1 MPISEKQKKILAF
14 PYSRF
19 DSIICDGSV
28 RSGKTSIM
36 TVSFVD
42 WAMENF
48 SNQRFG
54 LCGKTV
60 DSCTK
65 NLVIPYISMAYAKKK
80 YNIRWR
86 RSDKMLE
93 VRRGFTTNYFE
104 VFGGKDEG
112 SAALI
117 QGRTLAGVLLDEV
130 VLMPQSFVNQAL
142 ARCSVDWAKLWFS
155 CNPGSP
161 QHWFYLEWIKKH
173 KERNALYLHFE
184 MADNPSLSEKTLERY
199 RSQYSGVFYDRYILG
214 KWVLAEGL
222 VYPMFG
228 KDCIV
233 EPITEPCER
242 YVISM
247 DYGIQNPTAMI
258 LWGKQGDTWY
268 ALKEFY
274 HSGRE
279 TGSQKTDQQYYDEL
293 EKLAV
298 DLPIDCLIVDPS
310 ATSFI
315 ALVRQNHRFKV
326 RKAINDVVDGIQKT
340 AACLS
345 NGKIKICACCER
357 SIQEF
362 GLYSW
367 DDKAVEDTP
376 IKENDHCLTGDTVV
390 NTIFGGRK
398 IKDLVGKFGFVWSYN
413 EKRKKKCIRPFFGVK
428 KTRENQ
434 PILKI
439 TLENGKVVRCT
450 PDHRIL
456 TDNGWVEAKYLT
468 QSSKIID
475 IDCSNLVSVEKVE
488 REPNEDV
495 YNMEV
500 MGTHN
505 FAVNGGVIV
514 HNCMDAIRY
523 FANTMGI
530 WRQKSDYTP
539 LWN

>member
-1 MPISEKQKKILAF
+1 MISPKQKKILAF
-14 PYSRF
+14 PYSRY
-19 DSIICDGSV
+19 DALICDGAV

-36 TVSFVD
+36 TWAFIE
-42 WAMENF
+42 WAMREFNG
-48 SNQRFG
+48 QRFG
-54 LCGKTV
+54 ICGKTV

-65 NLVIPYISMAYAKKK
+65 NIIIPFISMSLAKER
-80 YNIRWR
+80 YTLRWR
-86 RSDKMLE
+86 RSDKLLE

-104 VFGGKDEG
+104 VFGGKDE
-112 SAALI
+112 SSQDLI
-117 QGRTLAGVLLDEV
+117 QGRTFAGVLLDEV

-142 ARCSVDWAKLWFS
+142 ARCSVDGAKLWFS

-214 KWVLAEGL
+214 KWCLAEGL

-233 EPITEPCER
+233 EPIAEPCER

-247 DYGIQNPTAMI
+247 DYCIQNPTAMI

-293 EKLAV
+293 EKLAG

-357 SIQEF
+357 QFRSSGFIH
-362 GLYSW
+362 G
-367 DDKAVEDTP
+367 
-376 IKENDHCLTGDTVV
+376 
-390 NTIFGGRK
+390 TISPWK
-398 IKDLVGKFGFVWSYN
+398 IRQS
-413 EKRKKKCIRPFFGVK
+413 K
-428 KTRENQ
+428 KTTTVWRE
-434 PILKI
+434 I
-439 TLENGKVVRCT
+439 
-450 PDHRIL
+450 
-456 TDNGWVEAKYLT
+456 
-468 QSSKIID
+468 
-475 IDCSNLVSVEKVE
+475 
-488 REPNEDV
+488 
-495 YNMEV
+495 
-500 MGTHN
+500 
-505 FAVNGGVIV
+505 
-514 HNCMDAIRY
+514 
-523 FANTMGI
+523 
-530 WRQKSDYTP
+530 QK
-539 LWN
+539 

>member
-1 MPISEKQKKILAF
+1 MISNKQKKILAF
-14 PYSRF
+14 PYSRY
-19 DSIICDGSV
+19 DSLICDGAV
-28 RSGKTSIM
+28 RSGKTSIIM
-36 TVSFVD
+36 WSFIE
-42 WAMENF
+42 WAMREFNG
-48 SNQRFG
+48 QRFG
-54 LCGKTV
+54 ICGKTV
-60 DSCTK
+60 DSATK
-65 NLVIPYISMAYAKKK
+65 NIIIPFISMSLAKER
-80 YNIRWR
+80 YTLRWR
-86 RSDKMLE
+86 RSDKLLE

-104 VFGGKDEG
+104 VFGGKDE
-112 SAALI
+112 SSQDLI
-117 QGRTLAGVLLDEV
+117 QGRTFAGVLLDEV

-142 ARCSVDWAKLWFS
+142 ARCSVDGAKLWFS

-233 EPITEPCER
+233 EPIAESCER
-242 YVISM
+242 YAISM

-279 TGSQKTDQQYYDEL
+279 TGSQKTDQQYYEEL
-293 EKLAV
+293 EKLAG
-298 DLPIDCLIVDPS
+298 DLNVESLIVDPS

-326 RKAINDVVDGIQKT
+326 RKAVNDVVDGIQKT

-367 DDKAVEDTP
+367 DGKSVEDAP
-376 IKENDHCLTGDTVV
+376 IKENDH
-390 NTIFGGRK
+390 
-398 IKDLVGKFGFVWSYN
+398 
-413 EKRKKKCIRPFFGVK
+413 
-428 KTRENQ
+428 
-434 PILKI
+434 
-439 TLENGKVVRCT
+439 
-450 PDHRIL
+450 
-456 TDNGWVEAKYLT
+456 A
-468 QSSKIID
+468 
-475 IDCSNLVSVEKVE
+475 
-488 REPNEDV
+488 
-495 YNMEV
+495 
-500 MGTHN
+500 
-505 FAVNGGVIV
+505 
-514 HNCMDAIRY
+514 MDAIRY
-523 FANTMGI
+523 FVNTMGI

>member
-1 MPISEKQKKILAF
+1 MISPKQKKILAF
-14 PYSRF
+14 PYSRY
-19 DSIICDGSV
+19 DALICDGAV
-28 RSGKTSIM
+28 RSGKTSIIM
-36 TVSFVD
+36 WAFIE
-42 WAMENF
+42 WAMREFNG
-48 SNQRFG
+48 QRFG
-54 LCGKTV
+54 ICGKTV
-60 DSCTK
+60 DSATK
-65 NLVIPYISMAYAKKK
+65 NIIIPFISMSLAKER
-80 YNIRWR
+80 YTLRWR
-86 RSDKMLE
+86 RSDKLLE

-104 VFGGKDEG
+104 VFGGKDE
-112 SAALI
+112 SSQDLI
-117 QGRTLAGVLLDEV
+117 QGRTFAGVLLDEV

-142 ARCSVDWAKLWFS
+142 ARCSVDGAKLWFS

-242 YVISM
+242 YAISM

-258 LWGKQGDTWY
+258 LWGKHGDTWY

-293 EKLAV
+293 EKLAG
-298 DLPIDCLIVDPS
+298 DLNVESMIVDPS

-315 ALVRQNHRFKV
+315 ALVRQNHKFKV

-376 IKENDHCLTGDTVV
+376 IKENDH
-390 NTIFGGRK
+390 
-398 IKDLVGKFGFVWSYN
+398 
-413 EKRKKKCIRPFFGVK
+413 
-428 KTRENQ
+428 
-434 PILKI
+434 
-439 TLENGKVVRCT
+439 
-450 PDHRIL
+450 
-456 TDNGWVEAKYLT
+456 A
-468 QSSKIID
+468 
-475 IDCSNLVSVEKVE
+475 
-488 REPNEDV
+488 
-495 YNMEV
+495 
-500 MGTHN
+500 
-505 FAVNGGVIV
+505 
-514 HNCMDAIRY
+514 MDAIRY
-523 FANTMGI
+523 FVNTMGI

>member
-1 MPISEKQKKILAF
+1 MISLKQKKILAF
-14 PYSRF
+14 PYSRY
-19 DSIICDGSV
+19 DSIICDGAV

-36 TVSFVD
+36 TWAFID
-42 WAMENF
+42 WAMREFNG
-48 SNQRFG
+48 QRFG
-54 LCGKTV
+54 ICGKTV
-60 DSCTK
+60 DSSTK
-65 NLVIPYISMAYAKKK
+65 NIIIPFISMSLAKER
-80 YNIRWR
+80 YTMRWR
-86 RSDKMLE
+86 RSDKLLE

-104 VFGGKDEG
+104 VFGGKDE
-112 SAALI
+112 SSQDLI
-117 QGRTLAGVLLDEV
+117 QGRTFAGVLLDEV

-142 ARCSVDWAKLWFS
+142 ARCSVDGAKLWFS

-184 MADNPSLSEKTLERY
+184 MEDNPSLSEKTLERY

-233 EPITEPCER
+233 EQITEPCER

-293 EKLAV
+293 EKLAG

-315 ALVRQNHRFKV
+315 ALARQNHRFKV

-345 NGKIKICACCER
+345 SGKIKICACCER

-439 TLENGKVVRCT
+439 TIENGKVVRCT

-456 TDNGWVEAKYLT
+456 TDNGWIEAKYLT

-475 IDCSNLVSVEKVE
+475 INAAHLVGVSKIEV
-488 REPNEDV
+488 EPNEDV

-523 FANTMGI
+523 FVNTMGI

>member
-1 MPISEKQKKILAF
+1 MISQKQKKILAF
-14 PYSRF
+14 PYSRY
-19 DSIICDGSV
+19 DSIICDGAV
-28 RSGKTSIM
+28 RSGKTSIIM
-36 TVSFVD
+36 WAFVE
-42 WAMENF
+42 WAMREFNG
-48 SNQRFG
+48 QRFG
-54 LCGKTV
+54 ICGKTV
-60 DSCTK
+60 DSATK
-65 NLVIPYISMAYAKKK
+65 NIIIPFISMSLAKER
-80 YNIRWR
+80 YTLRWR
-86 RSDKMLE
+86 RSDKLLE

-104 VFGGKDEG
+104 VFGGKDE
-112 SAALI
+112 SSQDLI
-117 QGRTLAGVLLDEV
+117 QGRTFAGVLLDEV

-142 ARCSVDWAKLWFS
+142 ARCSVDGAKLWFS

-161 QHWFYLEWIKKH
+161 QHWFYLEWIQKH

-233 EPITEPCER
+233 EQITEPCER

-293 EKLAV
+293 EKLAG
-298 DLPIDCLIVDPS
+298 DLNVESLIVDPS

-315 ALVRQNHRFKV
+315 ALVRQNHMFKV
-326 RKAINDVVDGIQKT
+326 RKAVNDVVDGIQKT

-376 IKENDHCLTGDTVV
+376 IKENDH
-390 NTIFGGRK
+390 
-398 IKDLVGKFGFVWSYN
+398 
-413 EKRKKKCIRPFFGVK
+413 
-428 KTRENQ
+428 
-434 PILKI
+434 
-439 TLENGKVVRCT
+439 
-450 PDHRIL
+450 
-456 TDNGWVEAKYLT
+456 A
-468 QSSKIID
+468 
-475 IDCSNLVSVEKVE
+475 
-488 REPNEDV
+488 
-495 YNMEV
+495 
-500 MGTHN
+500 
-505 FAVNGGVIV
+505 
-514 HNCMDAIRY
+514 MDAIRY
-523 FANTMGI
+523 FVNTMGI